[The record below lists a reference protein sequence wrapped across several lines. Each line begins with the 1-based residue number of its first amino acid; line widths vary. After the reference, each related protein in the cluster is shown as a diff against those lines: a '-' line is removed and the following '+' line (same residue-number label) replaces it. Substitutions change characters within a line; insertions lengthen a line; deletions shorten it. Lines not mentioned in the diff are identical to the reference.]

1 MKRSTTSALTLL
13 LLTALAGCG
22 TGGGTGATGG
32 TRPAPPQLGD
42 IPTITGVAQ
51 VVRPIDAYLPTAAQ
65 SRTVERAAYLT
76 SARCLRRLGITE
88 PPGPDPARAEPSDGD
103 VRSRLY
109 GYFAPDRVATTG
121 YDAVVATGTG
131 QPASPAT
138 VQVLTGRDATGTP
151 VADFQGRAVP
161 RGGCLQEGLDAV
173 GGAVFLTS
181 DPSALPG
188 GGPQEPLTDPRVVAA
203 DRQWSSCMKDRGFAY
218 ATPADAYMDPR
229 WRSGRTQGAA
239 APADHT
245 PAELATAAADDA
257 CKRSTNFM
265 GIAVAVQA
273 AYDRQYIA
281 AHPQELAAF
290 AQGVS
295 RHVADAQ
302 KLVAQGAA
310 G

>member
-1 MKRSTTSALTLL
+1 MKRSTTSALTLV

-22 TGGGTGATGG
+22 TGG
-32 TRPAPPQLGD
+32 TRPAPPQLGE
-42 IPTITGVAQ
+42 IPTITGVGQ
-51 VVRPIDAYLPTAAQ
+51 VVRPIDVYLPTAAQ
-65 SRTVERAAYLT
+65 TRTVERAAYLT
-76 SARCLRRLGITE
+76 SALCLRRLGISE
-88 PPGPDPARAEPSDGD
+88 PPGPDPARAEPADRD
-103 VRSRLY
+103 VRSQLY

-121 YDAVVATGTG
+121 YDAVVATGAG
-131 QPASPAT
+131 QPTSAAT
-138 VQVLTGRDATGTP
+138 LQVLTGRDAAGTP
-151 VADFQGRAVP
+151 VTDFQGRTVP
-161 RGGCLQEGLDAV
+161 KGGCLQEGLNAV
-173 GGAVFLTS
+173 GGAVFLSS

-188 GGPQEPLTDPRVVAA
+188 GGPKEPLTDPRVVAA
-203 DRQWSSCMKDRGFAY
+203 DRQWSSCMKDHGFTY

-229 WRSGRTQGAA
+229 WRDRTQGATT
-239 APADHT
+239 PAGHT

-281 AHPQELAAF
+281 AHPQELATF
-290 AQGVS
+290 AQGAS

-302 KLVAQGAA
+302 EVVADGAA

>member
-1 MKRSTTSALTLL
+1 MKRSTTSALTLV

-22 TGGGTGATGG
+22 TGG
-32 TRPAPPQLGD
+32 TRPAPPQLGE
-42 IPTITGVAQ
+42 IPTITGVGQ

-65 SRTVERAAYLT
+65 TRTVEQAAYLT

-88 PPGPDPARAEPSDGD
+88 SPGPDPARAEPDDRD

-109 GYFAPDRVATTG
+109 GYFAPERVATTG

-131 QPASPAT
+131 QPAAAAT
-138 VQVLTGRDATGTP
+138 LQVLTGRDAAGTP
-151 VADFQGRAVP
+151 VTDFQGRAVP
-161 RGGCLQEGLDAV
+161 KGGCLQEGLNAV
-173 GGAVFLTS
+173 GGAVFLSS

-188 GGPQEPLTDPRVVAA
+188 GGPKEPLTDPRVVAA
-203 DRQWSSCMKDRGFAY
+203 DRQWSSCMKDHGFAY

-229 WRSGRTQGAA
+229 WRDRTQGAG
-239 APADHT
+239 APAGHT
-245 PAELATAAADDA
+245 PAELATAAADDT

-281 AHPQELAAF
+281 AHPEELAAF
-290 AQGVS
+290 ARGVS

-302 KLVAQGAA
+302 KAVAEGAA